1 MSAAGL
7 TGLFSFALASLL
19 IELTPGPNM
28 TWLAVISVTKG
39 CRAGLAS
46 VAGVASGL
54 ALIGLAAAF
63 GVAELVRASP
73 AVYEILRWA
82 GVAFMLYL
90 AADGWR
96 GGDEA
101 EAGDGD
107 GKFFL
112 RGFITNVLNPKAA
125 LFYITLLPAFL
136 DPAGDVLAGTL
147 LLTAIYVGVATGVH
161 AVIVLGGAQL
171 APLLAKG
178 TRQTIVRKALSAL
191 LALVALWLAW
201 STAR

>member
-1 MSAAGL
+1 M
-7 TGLFSFALASLL
+7 ASLL
-19 IELTPGPNM
+19 SFTLTCLLIEFTPGPNM

-39 CRAGLAS
+39 MRAGLAS

-54 ALIGLAAAF
+54 LLIGLAAAF

-73 AVYEILRWA
+73 VLYEVLRWA

-96 GGDEA
+96 GGDDA
-101 EAGDGD
+101 EEGEGD
-107 GKFFL
+107 GKYFL

-125 LFYITLLPAFL
+125 LFYVTLLPAFL
-136 DPAGDVLAGTL
+136 DPAGDVLNGTL
-147 LLTAIYVGVATGVH
+147 VLTAIYVAVATAVH
-161 AVIVLGGAQL
+161 AAIVLGGAQL
-171 APLLAKG
+171 APLLANP
-178 TRQTIVRKALSAL
+178 RQRTLVRKVLSAL